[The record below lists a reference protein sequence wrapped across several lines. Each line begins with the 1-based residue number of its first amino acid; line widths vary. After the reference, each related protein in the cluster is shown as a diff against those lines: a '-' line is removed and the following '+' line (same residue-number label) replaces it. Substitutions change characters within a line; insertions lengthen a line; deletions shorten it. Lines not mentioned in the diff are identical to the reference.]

1 MNNTRIFYPGKY
13 YIVDEEN
20 IVQGE
25 YETMYTAKMY
35 ATESDTILI
44 AVNHEGSHL
53 YTPVLPRV
61 NKVIVDFTK
70 KILTIDG
77 ECINI
82 NGNNYSKGTY
92 KLGDNILANW
102 SKLLEDS
109 RKGSK
114 ELVIKGTP
122 PIIGKDITD
131 EMSDL

>member
-1 MNNTRIFYPGKY
+1 MDNTRIFYPGKY

-25 YETMYTAKMY
+25 YANMYTAKMY

-53 YTPVLPRV
+53 YTPVLPKV
-61 NKVIVDFTK
+61 NKVVVDFTK

-92 KLGDNILANW
+92 KLSDNILANW

-122 PIIGKDITD
+122 PINGKDITD